1 VLAAVVSN
9 LFSSNSN
16 FASLKDYKISIK
28 IFFDKGIKGFNDLV
42 VQFRNM
48 PQIRAANS
56 CLILS

>member
-42 VQFRNM
+42 VQFRSM
-48 PQIRAANS
+48 PQIRA
-56 CLILS
+56 